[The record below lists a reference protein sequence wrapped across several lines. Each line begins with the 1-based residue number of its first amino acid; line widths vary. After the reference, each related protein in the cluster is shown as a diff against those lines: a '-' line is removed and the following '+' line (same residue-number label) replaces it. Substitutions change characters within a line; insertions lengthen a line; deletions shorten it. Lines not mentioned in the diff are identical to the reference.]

1 MQKPT
6 KLWRNDITGLRALAV
21 LPVLI
26 YHAFPSLIPG
36 GYFGVDIFF
45 VISGYL
51 ISGIIFRGLLNNTFS
66 YSDFYA
72 KRIRRIIPN
81 LVLLLFSVALFGW
94 FFLMANEYRSLGK
107 HILSS
112 SLFFQNF
119 TLLKEVGYFTE
130 EALRQ
135 PLLHLWSLAIEEQF
149 YIVFPIICTL
159 IWKFRTNV
167 KYLGFFVLL
176 LTTLSFIACVSV
188 TDRNFNFYFPLTR
201 FWEIGVGALLAYAE
215 AFGLLK
221 FRTLPIYL
229 RNAASVLGLI
239 LIILAMMSSD
249 KVAHP
254 GFITLAPVL
263 GAALLILSYPD
274 ALINK
279 TLLCWRPMTFVGIIS
294 YSLYLWHWPIL
305 SYLFICVPQAD
316 PLWNAAALVVSF
328 IVATLVYT
336 YVENPVRRS
345 QFQLNLNWMKF
356 RKGATSSLRVTHM
369 LACLLIVTAG
379 SSFYMYKILNGIP
392 SRGIHAKW
400 HLIANRE
407 GVDFKKEPSIKYYG
421 GEIVVTDNKKFP
433 SVLLVGDSHA
443 QQYFYRLKKLAKD
456 NNIGAGIAAYPGCFP
471 FVKTDDPKCQ
481 KVRDVLLRA
490 IDDPQVKVIAI
501 ANKWGAREN
510 LKEGLTEFS
519 HLIQK
524 RPDLKVYT
532 ILDAPWDQGATDGA
546 QGTFDPLRHLYRF
559 SSKPIE
565 ELWVPLPK
573 ITIWST
579 GNATVTNVLGSKTTL
594 IDPYPYICNE
604 QQCNLRWYRDDDHL
618 KGKLVET
625 HGTWLDAIFQ

>member
-51 ISGIIFRGLLNNTFS
+51 ISGIIFRGLINNAFS

-176 LTTLSFIACVSV
+176 LTTLSFIACICV

-201 FWEIGVGALLAYAE
+201 FWEIGIGALLAYVE

-229 RNAASVLGLI
+229 RNIASVLGLI
-239 LIILAMMSSD
+239 LIVLAMMSSD

-263 GAALLILSYPD
+263 GAVLLILAYPD

-305 SYLFICVPQAD
+305 SYLFICVPQAN
-316 PLWNAAALVVSF
+316 PLWNTAALVASF

-345 QFQLNLNWMKF
+345 QFQLNLDWMKL
-356 RKGATSSLRVTHM
+356 RKGVTCSLRVTHI
-369 LACLLIVTAG
+369 LACLLIVTVG
-379 SSFYMYKILNGIP
+379 SSFYMYKSLDGVP
-392 SRGIHAKW
+392 SREFHQKW
-400 HLIANRE
+400 GNIIDRDWI
-407 GVDFKKEPSIKYYG
+407 DFKKYPSIEYHG
-421 GEIVVTDNKKFP
+421 GKIVVTDKDNFP

-443 QQYFYRLKKLAKD
+443 EQYFYRLKKLAKD
-456 NNIGAGIAAYPGCFP
+456 SERSAGMAAVSGCFP
-471 FVKTDDPKCQ
+471 LAQTNNSDCN
-481 KVRDVLLRA
+481 KVRTVLLNA
-490 IDDPQVKVIAI
+490 IDDPRITTIVIA
-501 ANKWGAREN
+501 NSWGSQEKLSER
-510 LKEGLTEFS
+510 LKEFKLLLQNRS
-519 HLIQK
+519 
-524 RPDLKVYT
+524 DLKLYAV
-532 ILDAPWDQGATDGA
+532 LDAPWDKGTTNDA
-546 QGTFDPLRHLYRF
+546 QGSFDPLKRINRL
-559 SSKPIE
+559 SKPIK
-565 ELWVPLPK
+565 ELWVPLPEQ
-573 ITIWST
+573 TEWSK
-579 GNATVTNVLGSKTTL
+579 GNGIVRASLDSESKL
-594 IDPYPYICNE
+594 IDPYSYICKN
-604 QQCNLRWYRDDDHL
+604 QQCDLSWYRDDDHL
-618 KGKLVET
+618 KPKVVET
-625 HGTWLDAIFQ
+625 NGIWLDVVFQ

>member
-51 ISGIIFRGLLNNTFS
+51 ISGIIFRGLINNTFS

-159 IWKFRTNV
+159 IWKFRTNA

-229 RNAASVLGLI
+229 RNIASVLGLI
-239 LIILAMMSSD
+239 LIVLAMMSSD

-263 GAALLILSYPD
+263 GAALLISAYPD

-316 PLWNAAALVVSF
+316 PLWNGVALVASF

-336 YVENPVRRS
+336 HVENPVRRS
-345 QFQLNLNWMKF
+345 QFQLNLDWMKF
-356 RKGATSSLRVTHM
+356 RKGNTCSLRVTHI

-379 SSFYMYKILNGIP
+379 SSFYMYKSLDGIP
-392 SRGIHAKW
+392 SRDFHQKW
-400 HLIANRE
+400 NHIANRE
-407 GVDFKKEPSIKYYG
+407 WIDFKKEPSIEYHG
-421 GEIVVTDNKKFP
+421 GEIVVTDKDKFP
-433 SVLLVGDSHA
+433 SILLVGDSHA
-443 QQYFYRLKKLAKD
+443 QQYFLRLKKLSKEKEIPAGMVAK
-456 NNIGAGIAAYPGCFP
+456 GGCFP
-471 FVKTDDPKCQ
+471 FAKTDNSDCK
-481 KVRDVLLRA
+481 KVRTVLYEA
-490 IDDPQVKVIAI
+490 INDPRITTLVI
-501 ANKWGAREN
+501 ANKWGEKANLREGLIEFSEALQKRKN
-510 LKEGLTEFS
+510 LKVFTL
-519 HLIQK
+519 
-524 RPDLKVYT
+524 
-532 ILDAPWDQGATDGA
+532 LDAAWDGGVSNAEQGS
-546 QGTFDPLRHLYRF
+546 FDPLRYINRL
-559 SSKPIE
+559 SKPVE
-565 ELWVPLPK
+565 NLWVPLPRQTSWA
-573 ITIWST
+573 I
-579 GNATVTNVLGSKTTL
+579 GNRIVVDMLGNKTKL
-594 IDPYPYICNE
+594 INPYPYVCNE
-604 QQCNLRWYRDDDHL
+604 QKCNLRWYKDDDHL
-618 KGKLVET
+618 KPKLIEIHGK
-625 HGTWLDAIFQ
+625 WLDTVF

>member
-51 ISGIIFRGLLNNTFS
+51 ISGIIFRGLINNTFS

-159 IWKFRTNV
+159 IWKFRTNA

-229 RNAASVLGLI
+229 RNTASVLGLI
-239 LIILAMMSSD
+239 LIVLAMMSSD

-305 SYLFICVPQAD
+305 SYLFICVPQAN
-316 PLWNAAALVVSF
+316 PVWNAVALVASF

-345 QFQLNLNWMKF
+345 QFQLNLNWLKF
-356 RKGATSSLRVTHM
+356 RKGNTCSLRVTHI

-379 SSFYMYKILNGIP
+379 SSFYIYKSLDGVP
-392 SRGIHAKW
+392 SRDFHQKW
-400 HLIANRE
+400 NDIACRE
-407 GVDFKKEPSIKYYG
+407 WIDFKKEPSIEYHG
-421 GEIVVTDNKKFP
+421 GEIVVTDKDKFP

-443 QQYFYRLKKLAKD
+443 EQYFYRLKKLARD
-456 NNIGAGIAAYPGCFP
+456 IGVPAGVSAEGGCFP
-471 FVKTDDPKCQ
+471 FAQSDNSDCQ
-481 KVRDVLLRA
+481 KVRAVLLNA
-490 IDDPQVKVIAI
+490 IEDPRITAIVI
-501 ANKWGAREN
+501 ANKWGGRTN
-510 LKEGLTEFS
+510 LKEGLIDFS
-519 HLIQK
+519 NLIQK
-524 RPDLKVYT
+524 RPDLKIYT
-532 ILDAPWDQGATDGA
+532 ILDAPWDQGATDGE
-546 QGTFDPLRHLYRF
+546 QGTFDPLQHLYPKF
-559 SSKPIE
+559 S
-565 ELWVPLPK
+565 
-573 ITIWST
+573 
-579 GNATVTNVLGSKTTL
+579 
-594 IDPYPYICNE
+594 
-604 QQCNLRWYRDDDHL
+604 
-618 KGKLVET
+618 
-625 HGTWLDAIFQ
+625 LDVSYF

>member
-26 YHAFPSLIPG
+26 YHAFPSLIPS

-51 ISGIIFRGLLNNTFS
+51 ISGIIFRGLINNTFS

-159 IWKFRTNV
+159 IWKFRTNA

-229 RNAASVLGLI
+229 RNIASVLGLV
-239 LIILAMMSSD
+239 LIVLAMMSSD

-263 GAALLILSYPD
+263 GAALLILAYPD

-305 SYLFICVPQAD
+305 SYLFICVPQAN
-316 PLWNAAALVVSF
+316 PLWNVAALVASF

-345 QFQLNLNWMKF
+345 QFQLNLDWLKF
-356 RKGATSSLRVTHM
+356 RKGNTCSLRVTHI

-379 SSFYMYKILNGIP
+379 SSFYMYKVLNGIP

-400 HLIANRE
+400 HLI
-407 GVDFKKEPSIKYYG
+407 
-421 GEIVVTDNKKFP
+421 
-433 SVLLVGDSHA
+433 
-443 QQYFYRLKKLAKD
+443 
-456 NNIGAGIAAYPGCFP
+456 
-471 FVKTDDPKCQ
+471 
-481 KVRDVLLRA
+481 
-490 IDDPQVKVIAI
+490 
-501 ANKWGAREN
+501 
-510 LKEGLTEFS
+510 
-519 HLIQK
+519 
-524 RPDLKVYT
+524 
-532 ILDAPWDQGATDGA
+532 
-546 QGTFDPLRHLYRF
+546 
-559 SSKPIE
+559 
-565 ELWVPLPK
+565 
-573 ITIWST
+573 
-579 GNATVTNVLGSKTTL
+579 
-594 IDPYPYICNE
+594 
-604 QQCNLRWYRDDDHL
+604 
-618 KGKLVET
+618 
-625 HGTWLDAIFQ
+625 

>member
-26 YHAFPSLIPG
+26 YHAFPSLIPS

-51 ISGIIFRGLLNNTFS
+51 ISGIIFRGLINNTFS

-159 IWKFRTNV
+159 IWKFRTNA

-229 RNAASVLGLI
+229 RNMASVLGLI
-239 LIILAMMSSD
+239 LIVLAMMSSD

-263 GAALLILSYPD
+263 GAALLILAYPD

-305 SYLFICVPQAD
+305 SYLFICVPQAN
-316 PLWNAAALVVSF
+316 PLWNGVALVASF

-345 QFQLNLNWMKF
+345 QFQLNLDWMKF
-356 RKGATSSLRVTHM
+356 RKGNTCSLRVTHI

-379 SSFYMYKILNGIP
+379 SSFYMYKSLDGIP
-392 SRGIHAKW
+392 SRDFHQKW
-400 HLIANRE
+400 NHIANRE
-407 GVDFKKEPSIKYYG
+407 WIDFKKEPSIEYHG
-421 GEIVVTDNKKFP
+421 GEIVVTDKDKFP
-433 SVLLVGDSHA
+433 SILLVGDSHA
-443 QQYFYRLKKLAKD
+443 QQYFLRLKKLSKEKE
-456 NNIGAGIAAYPGCFP
+456 IPAGIAAGGGCFP
-471 FVKTDDPKCQ
+471 FAQSNDSDCQ
-481 KVRDVLLRA
+481 KVRAVLLNA
-490 IDDPQVKVIAI
+490 ISDTRITTLVI
-501 ANKWGAREN
+501 ANKWGGYEK
-510 LKEGLTEFS
+510 LSEGLTEFKQ
-519 HLIQK
+519 LIQK
-524 RPDLKVYT
+524 RSDLKVYSM
-532 ILDAPWDQGATDGA
+532 LDVPWDQGSTEDE
-546 QGTFDPLRHLYRF
+546 QGTFDPLKHMKRM
-559 SSKPIE
+559 SEPVK

-573 ITIWST
+573 QLMWSN
-579 GNATVTNVLGSKTTL
+579 GNKVVRDVLGAQTEL
-594 IDPYPYICNE
+594 IIPYPYVCHE
-604 QQCNLRWYRDDDHL
+604 QQCDLRWYKDDDHL
-618 KGKLVET
+618 KPRLVEVK
-625 HGTWLDAIFQ
+625 GVWLNKIFF